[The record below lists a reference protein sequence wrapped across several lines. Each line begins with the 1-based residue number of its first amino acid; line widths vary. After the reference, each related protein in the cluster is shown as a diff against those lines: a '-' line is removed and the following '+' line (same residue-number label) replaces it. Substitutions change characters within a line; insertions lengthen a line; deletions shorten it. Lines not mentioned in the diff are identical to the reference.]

1 MKISRGRALLITG
14 ILLVVIDQVIK
25 ILVKSNMT
33 IGENFNVLGD
43 WFKILFIENEGMAF
57 GMKFG
62 GMFGKFV
69 LTAFRL
75 VLFGFLCWWITSLN
89 RKGRRIKVNAGKG
102 NESVTYEHVPIG
114 VLVGLT
120 LITAG
125 AFGNIIDCL
134 FYGQLFSASTAYE
147 VAQFGGSYAPVM
159 FGKVVDMFYFP
170 LIDTTWPSWFPF
182 IGGHP
187 FRFFEPVFNFADSC
201 VTVGAFYLIL
211 FQYKFFASD
220 QEK

>member
-75 VLFGFLCWWITSLN
+75 VLFGFLCCWITSLN

-102 NESVTYEHVPIG
+102 NESVTYEHVPTG

-170 LIDTTWPSWFPF
+170 LIDTTWPSWLPF

>member
-1 MKISRGRALLITG
+1 MKISRGRALLVTG

-75 VLFGFLCWWITSLN
+75 VLFGFLCWWITSLK
-89 RKGRRIKVNAGKG
+89 RKGRRIKVNAGKD
-102 NESVTYEHVPIG
+102 NESVTYEHVPTG

-170 LIDTTWPSWFPF
+170 LVDTTWPSWLPF

>member
-1 MKISRGRALLITG
+1 MKISRGRALLVTG

-75 VLFGFLCWWITSLN
+75 VLFGFLCWWITSLK
-89 RKGRRIKVNAGKG
+89 RKGRRIKVNAEKDH
-102 NESVTYEHVPIG
+102 ESVTYEHVPTG

-170 LIDTTWPSWFPF
+170 LIDTTWPSWLPF

>member
-1 MKISRGRALLITG
+1 MKISRGRALLVTG

-89 RKGRRIKVNAGKG
+89 RKGRRIKANVGKD
-102 NESVTYEHVPIG
+102 NESVTYEHVPTG

-147 VAQFGGSYAPVM
+147 VARFGGSYAPVM

-170 LIDTTWPSWFPF
+170 LIDTTWPSWLPF

>member
-1 MKISRGRALLITG
+1 MKISRGRALLVTG

-75 VLFGFLCWWITSLN
+75 VLFGFLCWWITSL
-89 RKGRRIKVNAGKG
+89 KGRRIKVNAGKD
-102 NESVTYEHVPIG
+102 NESVTYEHVPTG

-170 LIDTTWPSWFPF
+170 LIDTTWPSWLPF

>member
-1 MKISRGRALLITG
+1 MKNNRGRLLLFLG
-14 ILLVVIDQVIK
+14 VLLVVADQIIK
-25 ILVKSNMT
+25 VLVKTNMS
-33 IGENFNVLGD
+33 IGEHFSVFGD
-43 WFKILFIENEGMAF
+43 WFQILFIENEGMAF

-62 GMFGKFV
+62 GMAGKFT
-69 LTAFRL
+69 LTFFRL
-75 VLFGFLCWWITSLN
+75 VLFGFLCWWITTLN
-89 RKGRRIKVNAGKG
+89 VKGRKISAKNSAEVR
-102 NESVTYEHVPIG
+102 YEHVPTG

-125 AFGNIIDCL
+125 ALGNIIDCL
-134 FYGQLFSASTAYE
+134 FYGQVFSASTPYD

-170 LIDTTWPSWFPF
+170 LIDTTWPSWMPLV
-182 IGGHP
+182 GGHP

-211 FQYKFFASD
+211 FQYKFFTSE
-220 QEK
+220 QE